1 MDKRKQVPVVIDPAV
16 RAAEFIR
23 IIKSKGMY
31 SKYEA
36 LMRRPIET
44 KRGMQ

>member
-1 MDKRKQVPVVIDPAV
+1 MEKQNPIPVVVDPAV

-23 IIKSKGMY
+23 ILKSKGMH

-36 LMRRPIET
+36 LIKRPVET
-44 KRGMQ
+44 KREFV

>member
-1 MDKRKQVPVVIDPAV
+1 MDKHKEMPVVVDPAV

-23 IIKSKGMY
+23 ILKSKGMH

-36 LMRRPIET
+36 LMKRPIET
-44 KRGMQ
+44 KREVS

>member
-1 MDKRKQVPVVIDPAV
+1 MDKQKSIPVVVDPAV

-23 IIKSKGMY
+23 IIKSKGMH

-36 LMRRPIET
+36 QVKRPVETRRELA
-44 KRGMQ
+44 